1 MLSMTAVVASQLEL
15 PTGLTSL
22 QRVEIQSILKAAF
35 NFREGS
41 QCVVDFLRKAFLNH
55 LTKVVHQPFN
65 LIFWKGFKDSVN
77 GNKILKIDASL
88 SRNLLELFN
97 QLCIKAFDATLR

>member
-1 MLSMTAVVASQLEL
+1 
-15 PTGLTSL
+15 
-22 QRVEIQSILKAAF
+22 
-35 NFREGS
+35 
-41 QCVVDFLRKAFLNH
+41 
-55 LTKVVHQPFN
+55 LTKVVHQLFN

-88 SRNLLELFN
+88 RRNLLELFN